1 MAKIVRITFLLR
13 KRDDITHEQFHKYWS
28 EEHPKIWLSVPI
40 VKEKLVKYSQFH
52 VDEKVDLSATGLP
65 PVAPFD
71 GAATMWAKS
80 LEDLHAVF
88 TDPEYNRIV
97 VPDEEKFLKRAEA
110 VPMVGWDEDRF
121 VTEGM
126 LGGME

>member
-1 MAKIVRITFLLR
+1 MAKIVRITFLLQ
-13 KRDDITHEQFHKYWS
+13 KRDDVTHEQFHNWS

-52 VDEKVDLSATGLP
+52 ADEKLGLSATRLP
-65 PVAPFD
+65 LVAPFD

-80 LEDLHAVF
+80 LEDLHAVS
-88 TDPEYNRIV
+88 DPEYNRIV

-110 VPMVGWDEDRF
+110 VPIVGWDEVKF

-126 LGGME
+126 WRGIE

>member
-13 KRDDITHEQFHKYWS
+13 KYDDITWS

-40 VKEKLVKYSQFH
+40 VKQNLVKYSQFH
-52 VDEKVDLSATGLP
+52 ADKKLDLSGTGMP

-80 LEDLHAVF
+80 LEDLHAVRIF
-88 TDPEYNRIV
+88 SDPEYNRIV

-110 VPMVGWDEDRF
+110 VPIIGWDEVKF
-121 VTEGM
+121 VKEG
-126 LGGME
+126 LLEGAE

>member
-13 KRDDITHEQFHKYWS
+13 KRDDVTYGQFHKYWS

-40 VKEKLVKYSQFH
+40 VKQNLVKYSQFH
-52 VDEKVDLSATGLP
+52 ADEKLDLSGTGMP

-80 LEDLHAVF
+80 LEDLHAIF
-88 TDPEYNRIV
+88 SDPEYNRIV
-97 VPDEEKFLKRAEA
+97 VPDEEKFLKRSEA
-110 VPMVGWDEDRF
+110 VPIVGWDEVKF
-121 VTEGM
+121 VKEDISRETE
-126 LGGME
+126 

>member
-1 MAKIVRITFLLR
+1 MAKIVRITLLLR
-13 KRDDITHEQFHKYWS
+13 KRDDVTYEQFHNWS

-40 VKEKLVKYSQFH
+40 VQQNLVKYSQFH
-52 VDEKVDLSATGLP
+52 ADEKLDLSGTIMP

-80 LEDLHAVF
+80 LEDLHAIF
-88 TDPEYNRIV
+88 SDPVYNRIV

-110 VPMVGWDEDRF
+110 VPIIGWDEVKF
-121 VTEGM
+121 VKEGLSEGTE
-126 LGGME
+126 

>member
-13 KRDDITHEQFHKYWS
+13 KRDDVTWS

-40 VKEKLVKYSQFH
+40 VKQNLVKYSQFH
-52 VDEKVDLSATGLP
+52 ADETLDLSGTGMP

-80 LEDLHAVF
+80 LEDLHAIF
-88 TDPEYNRIV
+88 SDPEYNRIV
-97 VPDEEKFLKRAEA
+97 VPDEEKFLKRSEA
-110 VPMVGWDEDRF
+110 VPIIGWDEVKF
-121 VTEGM
+121 VKEDISKGTE
-126 LGGME
+126 

>member
-13 KRDDITHEQFHKYWS
+13 KRDVVTYEQFHKYWS

-40 VKEKLVKYSQFH
+40 VKQNLVKYSQFH
-52 VDEKVDLSATGLP
+52 ADEKLDLSATGMP

-80 LEDLHAVF
+80 LEDLHAIF
-88 TDPEYNRIV
+88 SDPEYNRIV
-97 VPDEEKFLKRAEA
+97 VPDEEKFLKRSEA
-110 VPMVGWDEDRF
+110 VPIVGWDEVKF
-121 VTEGM
+121 VKEDISG
-126 LGGME
+126 